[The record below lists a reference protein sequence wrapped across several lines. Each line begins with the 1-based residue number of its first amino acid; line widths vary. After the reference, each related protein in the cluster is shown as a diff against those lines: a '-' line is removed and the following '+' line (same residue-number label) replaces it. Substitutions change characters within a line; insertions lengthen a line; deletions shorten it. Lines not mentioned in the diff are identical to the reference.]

1 MCGFMNFQ
9 LNAWLTLLKIEIK
22 HVLRKLN
29 LITNIVKYTS
39 FKQHIQV
46 LLSLSLSMVL
56 TPDSGN

>member
-46 LLSLSLSMVL
+46 LLPLSLSLVL